1 MPPKQTYE
9 ELEHAF
15 QKLKLSEKKVRESEE
30 RYRLTFHTSSN
41 SINLN
46 RASDGIYIDIND
58 GFTKIMGYTR
68 DDVIGKTSLSLNIW
82 KNPEDRKRLT
92 HDLSKTRHVEN
103 MEARFV
109 DKGGKIVVGLM
120 SARII
125 QISGEDVI
133 LSITRDITKLKDSE
147 KALQKSEQLLST
159 HLLNTPIGAISWDL
173 NFRTVEWNPA
183 AEIIFGYT
191 KEEAMGKH
199 VAELILPEDMKGLV
213 ENIFQNILSEKG
225 GVNSINE
232 NITKDGRRITC
243 DWYNTALKDA
253 DGRDIGMASLV
264 HDITERKQAEEAL
277 RESEERLKAIL
288 SATPDPIAIYNNQG
302 ETEYLNPAFVNV
314 FGWTLDEIKGKCIPF
329 VPDDQKQITLEKLKE
344 LLSSGN
350 KVQFETQRL
359 TKQGGKIDV
368 IISTS
373 CIHNLNNKISKLIAI
388 LKDISDQKQA
398 KKELKLLNLKL
409 EHQATH
415 DPLTG
420 ASNRR
425 SILDRLENELVRAK
439 RGNLKLSI
447 GMCDI
452 DHFKR
457 VNDKYG
463 HQTGDDV
470 LCNFIKIIQNILRP
484 YDQLGRYGGE
494 EFLLVIPDLPDSIG
508 LVEEKIYERVREK
521 IANHKMITRSGE
533 ISITISIGVASRRG
547 DETADAMIARA
558 DAALFRAKD
567 NGRNQLA
574 FAD

>member
-243 DWYNTALKDA
+243 DWYNIALKDA

-558 DAALFRAKD
+558 DAALFRAK
-567 NGRNQLA
+567 NNNRNQLA